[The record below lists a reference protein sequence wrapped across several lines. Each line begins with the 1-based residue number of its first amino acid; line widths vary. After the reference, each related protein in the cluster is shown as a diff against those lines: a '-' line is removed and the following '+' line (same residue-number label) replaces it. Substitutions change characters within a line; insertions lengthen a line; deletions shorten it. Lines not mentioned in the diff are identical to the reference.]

1 MNVKVDA
8 EGVRKAKVV
17 AAARHVPLSDYV
29 SGLLRPRVEAD
40 LVSAAARLIGTSE
53 ADPPGN
59 TADAAEPPEEFRA
72 KR

>member
-8 EGVRKAKVV
+8 EGLRKAKVV

-40 LVSAAARLIGTSE
+40 LVSVAAGLLGTGE
-53 ADPPGN
+53 AGPPGK
-59 TADAAEPPEEFRA
+59 TADAAEPREEFRP